1 MKYCKIND
9 LAMAHNVLNVTF
21 YGTSDANC
29 VTLED
34 TYIICHI
41 AAASAYPLAAASAY
55 PPGGGQ
61 CLPPGGGHA
70 GRRANLMQT
79 RARAGPTYPT
89 LEKFDF

>member
-9 LAMAHNVLNVTF
+9 LAMAHNMLNVTF

-55 PPGGGQ
+55 PLAAASAYPLAAAMLADGLTLCRQGQ
-61 CLPPGGGHA
+61 
-70 GRRANLMQT
+70 GRGQ
-79 RARAGPTYPT
+79 PT
-89 LEKFDF
+89 

>member
-9 LAMAHNVLNVTF
+9 LAMAQNLLKVTF

-34 TYIICHI
+34 TYIVCHI

-55 PPGGGQ
+55 
-61 CLPPGGGHA
+61 PPGGGHA

-79 RARAGPTYPT
+79 RARAGPTYLT

>member
-9 LAMAHNVLNVTF
+9 LAMAYNLLNMTF

-55 PPGGGQ
+55 PLAAAMLADGLTLCRQGQ
-61 CLPPGGGHA
+61 
-70 GRRANLMQT
+70 GRGQ
-79 RARAGPTYPT
+79 PTP
-89 LEKFDF
+89 L